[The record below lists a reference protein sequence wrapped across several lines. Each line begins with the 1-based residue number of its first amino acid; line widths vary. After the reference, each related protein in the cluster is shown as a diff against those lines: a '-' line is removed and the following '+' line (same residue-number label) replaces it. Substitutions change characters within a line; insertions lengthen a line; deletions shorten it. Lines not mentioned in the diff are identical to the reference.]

1 MPPKRIMKE
10 FSIFE
15 ISGVDEPAQAPAL
28 MSLMK
33 SRSQGGK
40 GAGDVPGGGQAKED
54 AMSKTPEELQAEL
67 KKAADDKKALE
78 AQLAKAEAI
87 AKMSDAEKAAM
98 EKMDEEGKEKFIAA
112 KPEDRK
118 KEVAKALEADPVL
131 YKSKSTG
138 AEYRKSDDPRLI
150 DLAKRD
156 DDREAELKKM
166 RDDAL
171 DETFAKRA
179 TTELA
184 RFPGELTIKTALVK
198 AVAGIKDETV
208 RKGVEEML
216 KGAHSKL
223 SVMLKEI
230 GTGADNTSGD
240 DADGDVK
247 KAAETSLDKLAKD
260 YMSKNAGVTFAK
272 AYDAVLKT
280 AEGQKLYAQSA

>member
-33 SRSQGGK
+33 SRSNGGK

-67 KKAADDKKALE
+67 TKSAEDKKALE
-78 AQLAKAEAI
+78 ASLAKAEAI

-98 EKMDEEGKEKFIAA
+98 ADMDDEGKEKFIAA

-118 KEVAKALEADPVL
+118 KEVAKRAEANPIV

-138 AEYRKSDDPRLI
+138 AEYRKSDDTRLI

-171 DETFAKRA
+171 DETFSKRA
-179 TTELA
+179 STELA

-198 AVAGIKDETV
+198 AVAGIKDDTV
-208 RKGVEEML
+208 RKGVEDML
-216 KGAHSKL
+216 KGAHGKL

-230 GTGADNTSGD
+230 GTGKDDTSGD
-240 DADGDVK
+240 DSDGDVK
-247 KAAETSLDKLAKD
+247 KAAETSLDKMAKD

-280 AEGQKLYAQSA
+280 PEGQKFYAQSA